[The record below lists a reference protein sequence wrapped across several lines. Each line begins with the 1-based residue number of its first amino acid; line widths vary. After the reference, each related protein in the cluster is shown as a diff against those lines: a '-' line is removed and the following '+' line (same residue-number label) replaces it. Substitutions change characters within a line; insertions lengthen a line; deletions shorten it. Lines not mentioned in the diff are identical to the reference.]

1 MMQSEAEAEMATI
14 SLEGVCKRFGS
25 VEVIRDLNLEINS
38 GEFVVFLGPSGSG
51 KSTLLRMIAGLE
63 SIDSGMLVI
72 DGIRAEGLA
81 PGSRNLAMVFQNYA
95 LYPHMTVEENMAFGL
110 RNVGLAQDK
119 IKARV
124 AEAARMLEMDK
135 LLARRPAE
143 LSGGQRQRVA
153 IGRAIVKEPKAF
165 LFDEPLSNLD
175 AALRVRTRVELAELH
190 QRLGSTMIYV
200 THDQTEAMTLADRIV
215 ILNDCRIEQVGTP
228 MEVYSRPASRF
239 VASFI
244 GSPAMNLLPV
254 TLTGQGDRAA
264 ARLGNGAVVP
274 LPFAPKGD
282 GPWELGIRPEALTVS
297 QVGTTKATA
306 TVVERL
312 GDRTLVYA
320 RLSDGTQIIA
330 QDSGKSQVK
339 AGDGIGLAFD
349 TAELHLFDGQG
360 RAVSV

>member
-1 MMQSEAEAEMATI
+1 MAGI
-14 SLEGVCKRFGS
+14 RLEGVSKRFGA
-25 VEVIRDLNLEINS
+25 VEVIRNLSLEIGA

-51 KSTLLRMIAGLE
+51 KTTLLRMIAGLE
-63 SIDSGMLVI
+63 SIDAGGLVI
-72 DGIRAEGLA
+72 DGVRSEGLA
-81 PGSRNLAMVFQNYA
+81 PGQRNLAMVFQNYA
-95 LYPHMTVEENMAFGL
+95 LYPHMTVAENMAFGL
-110 RNVGLAQDK
+110 RNVGLPDGT

-124 AEAARMLEMDK
+124 AEAARMLEMEK
-135 LLARRPAE
+135 LLKRRPAE

-215 ILNDCRIEQVGTP
+215 ILNDSRIEQVGTP

-264 ARLGNGAVVP
+264 ARLGDGSVVA
-274 LPFAPKGD
+274 LPGAPKGE
-282 GPWELGIRPEALTVS
+282 GPWELGIRPESLTVS
-297 QVGTTKATA
+297 AAGTTKATA

-320 RLSDGTQIIA
+320 KLSDDLQVIA
-330 QDSGKSQVK
+330 QDNGKSQVK
-339 AGDGIGLAFD
+339 AGDVIGLSFD

-360 RAVSV
+360 RAVSA

>member
-1 MMQSEAEAEMATI
+1 MAGI
-14 SLEGVCKRFGS
+14 VLEGVSKRFGA
-25 VEVIRDLNLEINS
+25 VEVIRNLSLEIRA

-51 KSTLLRMIAGLE
+51 KTTLLRMIAGLE
-63 SIDSGMLVI
+63 SIDAGELLI
-72 DGIRAEGLA
+72 DGVRSEGLA
-81 PGSRNLAMVFQNYA
+81 PGQRNLAMVFQNYA
-95 LYPHMTVEENMAFGL
+95 LYPHMTVAENMAFGL
-110 RNVGLAQDK
+110 RNVRLPEGT

-124 AEAARMLEMDK
+124 AEAARMLEMEK

-215 ILNDCRIEQVGTP
+215 ILNNCRIEQVGTP
-228 MEVYSRPASRF
+228 MEVYAKPASRF

-254 TLTGQGDRAA
+254 TLTAQGDRAA
-264 ARLGNGAVVP
+264 ARLGDGSVVP
-274 LPFAPKGD
+274 LSGAPKGE

-297 QVGTTKATA
+297 SGGTTIATA

-312 GDRTLVYA
+312 GDRTLIHA
-320 RLSDGTQIIA
+320 KLSDGLLVIA

-339 AGDGIGLAFD
+339 VGDRVGLSFD
-349 TAELHLFDGQG
+349 TGELHLFDGQG
-360 RAVSV
+360 RSAFT

>member
-1 MMQSEAEAEMATI
+1 MAAI
-14 SLEGVCKRFGS
+14 QLEGVSKTFGA
-25 VEVIRDLNLEINS
+25 VEVIRDLNLSVSS

-63 SIDSGMLVI
+63 TIDAGRLLI

-95 LYPHMTVEENMAFGL
+95 LYPHMTVAENMAFGL
-110 RNVGLAQDK
+110 RNIGLPQTT
-119 IKARV
+119 ITARV

-135 LLARRPAE
+135 LLSRRPAE

-215 ILNDCRIEQVGTP
+215 ILNNCRIEQVGTP
-228 MEVYSRPASRF
+228 IEVYARPASRF
-239 VASFI
+239 VATFI

-254 TLTGQGDRAA
+254 TLTGQGDRVA
-264 ARLGNGAVVP
+264 ARLGDGTLVP
-274 LPFAPKGD
+274 LPAAPPGD
-282 GPWELGIRPEALTVS
+282 GPWDLGIRPEALTVVS
-297 QVGTTKATA
+297 DGQTRATA

-312 GDRTLVYA
+312 GDRTLVHA
-320 RLSDGTQIIA
+320 RLADGSQVIA
-330 QDSGKSQVK
+330 QDSGRSQVK
-339 AGDGIGLAFD
+339 AGDGIALAFD

-360 RAVSV
+360 RAVAL

>member
-1 MMQSEAEAEMATI
+1 MADIQLDQVSKT
-14 SLEGVCKRFGS
+14 FGS
-25 VEVIRDLNLEINS
+25 VEVIRNLSLEIEA

-51 KSTLLRMIAGLE
+51 KTTLLRMIAGLE
-63 SIDSGMLVI
+63 SIDSGALTINGV
-72 DGIRAEGLA
+72 RSEGLA
-81 PGSRNLAMVFQNYA
+81 PGQRNLAMVFQNYA
-95 LYPHMTVEENMAFGL
+95 LYPHMTVAENMAFGL
-110 RNVGLAQDK
+110 KNIGLPPDQ

-124 AEAARMLEMDK
+124 AEAARMLEMEK

-190 QRLGSTMIYV
+190 QRLRSTMIYV

-215 ILNDCRIEQVGTP
+215 ILNNCRIEQVGTP
-228 MEVYSRPASRF
+228 MEIYSRPASRF
-239 VASFI
+239 VAGFI

-254 TLTGQGDRAA
+254 TLTGQGDRVA
-264 ARLGNGAVVP
+264 ARLGDGAVVP
-274 LPFAPKGD
+274 LASAPAGD
-282 GPWELGIRPEALTVS
+282 GPWELGIRPEALTV
-297 QVGTTKATA
+297 VAEGLTRATA

-320 RLSDGTQIIA
+320 RLADGTQVIA
-330 QDSGKSQVK
+330 QDSGKSMVK
-339 AGDGIGLAFD
+339 AGDSLGLAFD
-349 TAELHLFDGQG
+349 TSELHLFDGQG
-360 RAVSV
+360 RAVFS

>member
-1 MMQSEAEAEMATI
+1 MAGI
-14 SLEGVCKRFGS
+14 ALEKVSKTFGS
-25 VEVIRDLNLEINS
+25 VEVIRDLSLEIGA

-51 KSTLLRMIAGLE
+51 KTTLLRMIAGLE
-63 SIDSGMLVI
+63 SIDAGGLTI
-72 DGIRAEGLA
+72 DGVRSEGLA
-81 PGSRNLAMVFQNYA
+81 PGQRNLAMVFQNYA
-95 LYPHMTVEENMAFGL
+95 LYPHMTVAENMAFGL
-110 RNVGLAQDK
+110 RNVGLPEGT

-124 AEAARMLEMDK
+124 AEAARMLEMEK

-200 THDQTEAMTLADRIV
+200 THDQTEAMTLAERIV
-215 ILNDCRIEQVGTP
+215 ILNNCQIEQVGTP

-254 TLTGQGDRAA
+254 TLSGAGDRPA
-264 ARLGNGAVVP
+264 ARLGDGAVVP
-274 LPFAPKGD
+274 LPAQPKGE
-282 GPWELGIRPEALTVS
+282 GPWELGIRPEALMVS
-297 QVGTTKATA
+297 SGGMTRATA

-320 RLSDGTQIIA
+320 RLSDGLQVIA
-330 QDSGKSQVK
+330 QDGGKSQVK
-339 AGDGIGLAFD
+339 AGDSIGLDFD
-349 TAELHLFDGQG
+349 TAELHLFNGQG
-360 RAVSV
+360 RAVPL